1 MIPAMSRSR
10 SRKGPL
16 SSLRKL
22 ARQTV
27 AVAVL
32 GACLLVAAA
41 FVGVAVQGNAVA
53 RDASSVQAQIAS
65 LESDLA
71 RKQALIAERQTDQYL
86 VDKARDLGFVRPGEA
101 LVAVQRDGPRA
112 AEDAVAAQPGRFA
125 KWWGLFFR

>member
-1 MIPAMSRSR
+1 MIPPMSRPR

-16 SSLRKL
+16 SSLRRF

-32 GACLLVAAA
+32 AACLLITAA
-41 FVGVAVQGNAVA
+41 FVAVAVQGNAVA
-53 RDASSVQAQIAS
+53 RDASAVQSKIAS
-65 LESDLA
+65 LENDLA
-71 RKQALIAERQTDQYL
+71 RKQAQIAERQTDQYL

-112 AEDAVAAQPGRFA
+112 VEDAVAAQPGRLA

>member
-16 SSLRKL
+16 SSLRRYL
-22 ARQTV
+22 RQTV
-27 AVAVL
+27 AVGVL

-53 RDASSVQAQIAS
+53 RDASSVQSEITA
-65 LESDLA
+65 LESSLA
-71 RKQALIAERQTDQYL
+71 RKQAQIAERQTDQYL

-112 AEDAVAAQPGRFA
+112 VAAAVAAQPGRLA

>member
-1 MIPAMSRSR
+1 MIPPMSRSR

-16 SSLRKL
+16 SSLHRFV
-22 ARQTV
+22 RQTV

-53 RDASSVQAQIAS
+53 RDASSVQAEIAA
-65 LESDLA
+65 LESELA
-71 RKQALIAERQTDQYL
+71 RKQAQIAERQTGQYL
-86 VDKARDLGFVRPGEA
+86 IDKARELGFVKPGEA
-101 LVAVQRDGPRA
+101 LVAVQRDGARA
-112 AEDAVAAQPGRFA
+112 VEDAVAARPGRLA

>member
-10 SRKGPL
+10 SKKGPL
-16 SSLRKL
+16 SSLRRF

-27 AVAVL
+27 AVTVL

-41 FVGVAVQGNAVA
+41 FVAVAVQGNAVA
-53 RDASSVQAQIAS
+53 RDASAIQSEITS
-65 LESDLA
+65 LESSYA
-71 RKQALIAERQTDQYL
+71 RKQAQITERQSDQYL
-86 VDKARDLGFVRPGEA
+86 VDKARDLGFVKPGEA

-112 AEDAVAAQPGRFA
+112 VEDAVAAAPGRLA